1 MVGHLLD
8 PLSRREQNSYQVLFF
23 CMNFH
28 LTITPNV
35 PRPREDPIDHG
46 VCRSHESQVR
56 LRQLPQEHGLK
67 VHQVRG
73 EGLLQKGRQTG
84 GMRLCQ
90 WHRLVSG

>member
-56 LRQLPQEHGLK
+56 LRQLVGVGAAVLDFHASGIRRDLLGLP
-67 VHQVRG
+67 VDEVR
-73 EGLLQKGRQTG
+73 
-84 GMRLCQ
+84 
-90 WHRLVSG
+90 SG